1 MTPRR
6 GGPPRKRRGH
16 FDPEN
21 FDEAEESAPP
31 ELDLHGLPPDR
42 ALERL
47 RLFLHAS
54 RVAGES
60 TVIAIT
66 GAGRSNATG
75 TPVLRSRVEAWL
87 AGETGKSLG
96 VGHVERVAKGGAL
109 SIRIRRASPRSL

>member
-6 GGPPRKRRGH
+6 SGSPRKRRGH
-16 FDPEN
+16 SGPED

-31 ELDLHGLPPDR
+31 ELDLHGLSPDR
-42 ALERL
+42 ALDRL

-60 TVIAIT
+60 KVIAIT

-75 TPVLRSRVEAWL
+75 APVLRSRVEAWL

-109 SIRIRRASPRSL
+109 SIQIRRPPTRS

>member
-6 GGPPRKRRGH
+6 GRTPRKRRGH
-16 FDPEN
+16 SGSGHLE
-21 FDEAEESAPP
+21 EHEEESVTP

-47 RLFLHAS
+47 RLFLHSS
-54 RVAGES
+54 RVAGADS
-60 TVIAIT
+60 VIAIT

-87 AGETGKSLG
+87 ASETGKSLG
-96 VGHVERVAKGGAL
+96 VRHVERVAKGGAL
-109 SIRIRRASPRSL
+109 SIQLQSTPRRP